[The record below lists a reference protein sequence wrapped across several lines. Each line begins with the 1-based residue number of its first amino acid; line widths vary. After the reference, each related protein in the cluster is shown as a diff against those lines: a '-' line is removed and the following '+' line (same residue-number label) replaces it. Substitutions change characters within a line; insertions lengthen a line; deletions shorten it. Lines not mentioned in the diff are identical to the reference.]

1 MQTRHTAELVPAA
14 TEGRDEFTTVE
25 LAIDLD
31 GAEKAVR
38 SAINGLATSSTEEGL
53 KFRTTDGML
62 VAVLGDGESARESVR
77 SSLVYRTAP
86 ASIPATLKANRIRR
100 VLQPYQ
106 V

>member
-1 MQTRHTAELVPAA
+1 MTATVFPREMPTPDEGEPMQTRHTAELVPAA

-53 KFRTTDGML
+53 KFRTTDGM
-62 VAVLGDGESARESVR
+62 
-77 SSLVYRTAP
+77 
-86 ASIPATLKANRIRR
+86 
-100 VLQPYQ
+100 
-106 V
+106 